1 MHGGGE
7 CSSLVGA
14 GVGIVQGGYGGYGS
28 GDGVNEQSRLQT
40 VGHGGVFIS
49 RSKACAVD
57 GVEHRL
63 PSGGPQLQ
71 ALAAPRTTCGGHH
84 PGLHRQAA
92 LYFRMA
98 LAAGLG
104 AGQ

>member
-1 MHGGGE
+1 M
-7 CSSLVGA
+7 
-14 GVGIVQGGYGGYGS
+14 
-28 GDGVNEQSRLQT
+28 NEQSRLQT

-71 ALAAPRTTCGGHH
+71 ALACTQDYLRRTPPWPSPTGSSV
-84 PGLHRQAA
+84 
-92 LYFRMA
+92 F
-98 LAAGLG
+98 
-104 AGQ
+104 